1 MGAAD
6 GGGGKQDGT
15 KRRLVTLTIDG
26 REVKASDRATI
37 LDVARREGIFVPTLC
52 YDPRLAAFG
61 ACRVCLVGVQGARGP
76 VAACTTPVRE
86 GMIVDTHDE
95 RATRVARGVV
105 ELVLSDYPEPALARE
120 GDRNELREVA

>member
-6 GGGGKQDGT
+6 GTGGKRET

-37 LDVARREGIFVPTLC
+37 LDVARREGIFIPTLC
-52 YDPRLAAFG
+52 YDPRLAPFG
-61 ACRVCLVGVQGARGP
+61 ACRVCMVGVKGARGP

-86 GMIVDTHDE
+86 GMVVETRDE
-95 RATRVARGVV
+95 TAQRVARNVV
-105 ELVLSDYPEPALARE
+105 ELVLSD
-120 GDRNELREVA
+120 